1 MKIAVWDTYVTR
13 KDGKIMHFDILVDE
27 NLNDAEQVYEYGKK
41 YLKSVAQ
48 EGQALSSK
56 ECRFCHIDKAPIEVE
71 NQIRENGFSII
82 EMENCN

>member
-27 NLNDAEQVYEYGKK
+27 NVNDAEQVYEYGKL
-41 YLKSVAQ
+41 YLKSLNE
-48 EGQALSSK
+48 EGQTLSSK

-71 NQIRENGFSII
+71 NQVRENGFSII

>member
-13 KDGKIMHFDILVDE
+13 KNGKIMHFDILVDE
-27 NLNDAEQVYEYGKK
+27 NVNDAEQVYEYGKL
-41 YLKSVAQ
+41 YLKSVNE
-48 EGQALSSK
+48 EGQTLSSK

-71 NQIRENGFSII
+71 NQVRENGFSII